1 MTKSEDSDDLH
12 IEEASNSVVEE
23 ALNKAADTVCKEC
36 MQLQRKENVLIV
48 TDPHTSTIGQALYEA
63 AARISDRVLLVMMP
77 STHRHGAEPPTPV
90 GIAWFCCKATGT
102 SFTRNSWQY

>member
-36 MQLQRKENVLIV
+36 MQLQRKENVLVV
-48 TDPHTSTIGQALYEA
+48 TDPHTSTIE
-63 AARISDRVLLVMMP
+63 
-77 STHRHGAEPPTPV
+77 
-90 GIAWFCCKATGT
+90 
-102 SFTRNSWQY
+102 